1 MGGTSVLREFYVG
14 WVTRA
19 LSFEHVTG
27 RCSHSPSSS
36 SLGGRAGGAWRTRVA
51 VAPEVAPLVS
61 NPKTVASSLPRPGH
75 EAPFFVR
82 SAVSAV
88 MQGEIQAVSA
98 DQGRDTDCN
107 GSVPNLSNMMDD
119 STLDT
124 TTAPGKMDIGD
135 RGEPKSH
142 SAQAACLR
150 PFREQK
156 VPLPIPYRVLITHVL
171 HTPHYTR
178 ITHTLGDITHV

>member
-1 MGGTSVLREFYVG
+1 M
-14 WVTRA
+14 
-19 LSFEHVTG
+19 
-27 RCSHSPSSS
+27 
-36 SLGGRAGGAWRTRVA
+36 
-51 VAPEVAPLVS
+51 APLVS
-61 NPKTVASSLPRPGH
+61 NPKTVASSWTPGVH

-124 TTAPGKMDIGD
+124 TTAPGEMDIGD

-150 PFREQK
+150 PFGVQK
-156 VPLPIPYRVLITHVL
+156 VPLPM
-171 HTPHYTR
+171 PH
-178 ITHTLGDITHV
+178 IHPSFAWATLSGGDQDEDHLQPAPRAFKEPA